1 MTESIYDALAS
12 LSVFVLPILAVA
24 VMEQRKLEKQRKE
37 RELAL
42 IREME
47 RINQFR
53 HGMAYRDECLKQR
66 VLNTE
71 RQQVDKEEA
80 MYAQMAQTKQISIHR
95 RL

>member
-1 MTESIYDALAS
+1 MTEAIFTLGIFA
-12 LSVFVLPILAVA
+12 VPILVGAVI
-24 VMEQRKLEKQRKE
+24 EQHKTEVERRK

-71 RQQVDKEEA
+71 RQQVDKEGER
-80 MYAQMAQTKQISIHR
+80 YARMVG
-95 RL
+95 